1 LLSGNGTHHRPMPE
15 LVDGLTL
22 SALIAGTLEYALLM
36 RHRELR
42 RYELRLDE
50 SIAEAGLRALVRV
63 VLIDDQL
70 PARPKRR
77 LPRLRRPVRIRGR
90 SAAQRAHQADPALR
104 T

>member
-1 LLSGNGTHHRPMPE
+1 MPE

-22 SALIAGTLEYALLM
+22 TALIAGTLEYAILM
-36 RHRELR
+36 RHRETR

-70 PARPKRR
+70 PARPRR
-77 LPRLRRPVRIRGR
+77 QVPRLRRLLRISGR
-90 SAAQRAHQADPALR
+90 SASRQAHQADPAAR
-104 T
+104 P